1 MGCWNKTCSLTNLPI
16 HSGEE
21 VYVFVLE
28 KKNKY
33 DSCYATG
40 HYAPILI
47 PFEGVYNDYGGSDMN
62 SGVGKLYALGA
73 VKENLIETEVGENE
87 RHDIAVTRSSFG
99 EEQFFESV
107 HKQRLIIENKFGKES
122 YVDFAMMRKD
132 CVDAILNTWK
142 IQDCNYDHES
152 KELNYFKYGYSD
164 LVEEVT
170 TYVLA
175 IKDLLEKNDEIGFML
190 INNMAEYPECSKL
203 ATTLNF
209 NSFQP
214 SGMLQGQRI
223 IRTFIAAGLL
233 KQAEAFIKEYLKGA
247 MLNIFLEETRK
258 QWMPGG
264 HEGSQGQELEPYEL
278 LLQVTQE
285 TINKRKEER
294 QKWKNGS

>member
-33 DSCYATG
+33 DSCHATG

-47 PFEGVYNDYGGSDMN
+47 PFEGVYNDYGGSDEN
-62 SGVGKLYALGA
+62 SGVGLTYVLDA

-99 EEQFFESV
+99 EDQFFESV
-107 HKQRLIIENKFGKES
+107 REQRLIIENKFGKES
-122 YVDFAMMRKD
+122 YIDFAMMRKD
-132 CVDAILNTWK
+132 CVDAIFNTWQ
-142 IQDCNYDHES
+142 IQDCNYDRES
-152 KELNYFKYGYSD
+152 KEMNYFKYGYND
-164 LVEEVT
+164 LAEEVT
-170 TYVLA
+170 AYVEV
-175 IKDLLEKNDEIGFML
+175 IKDLIEKNDAISFMHM
-190 INNMAEYPECSKL
+190 NNNLDEYPECSKL
-203 ATTLNF
+203 AKTLNF
-209 NSFQP
+209 NDYQF
-214 SGMLQGQRI
+214 SGMLQGQRF

-285 TINKRKEER
+285 TINKRKAEMEE
-294 QKWKNGS
+294 W